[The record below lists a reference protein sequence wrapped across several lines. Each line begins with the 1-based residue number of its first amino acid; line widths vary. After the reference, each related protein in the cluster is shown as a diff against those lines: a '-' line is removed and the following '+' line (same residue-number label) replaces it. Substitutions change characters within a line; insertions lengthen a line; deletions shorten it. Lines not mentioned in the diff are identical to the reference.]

1 MNSGGEELG
10 RPSWKRGYYLRW
22 AQRMAGFGL
31 LDMKAKGAPCSGNK
45 MGKVSV
51 VVVQSLS
58 LARLMDCR
66 PPRSLC
72 PPLSPGVCLN
82 SCPLSY

>member
-10 RPSWKRGYYLRW
+10 RPSWKRGCYLRW

-51 VVVQSLS
+51 VVVQ
-58 LARLMDCR
+58 
-66 PPRSLC
+66 
-72 PPLSPGVCLN
+72 
-82 SCPLSY
+82 

>member
-10 RPSWKRGYYLRW
+10 RPSWKRGCYLRW

-51 VVVQSLS
+51 VVAQSLS
-58 LARLMDCR
+58 LARLMDC
-66 PPRSLC
+66 
-72 PPLSPGVCLN
+72 SP
-82 SCPLSY
+82 